1 MSEKKSTLMQKV
13 QRFGGAM
20 FTPVLFF
27 AVFGIIVGF
36 ATLFKNNLVFG
47 SLADPETTWYKV
59 WDIIYNGANTV
70 FKQMPLIF
78 AIGLPVSLAKKQ
90 QARACLE
97 IFVIYATFLYLTSS
111 ILQYWGPVFGVDFE
125 SVERT
130 SGLATI
136 ASVRTLDM
144 GIVGALIIAGI
155 AVYLHNKFFD
165 MEVPKYVETFKGSPM
180 VVLIGFFVMIPV
192 SVLACLIWPHVQDGI
207 ASVQSFLA
215 STGVFG
221 VGMYTFLERLMIP
234 FGLHHFIYAPFL
246 YDSAIVD
253 GGIKAYWVA
262 HLSEFASMKGSLAAM
277 FPAGGFALTGM
288 SKMFAPLGISGA
300 IYVTA
305 KPNKKKKVLA
315 LFNSGIDYSNVHRN
329 YRATGIY
336 ISFYRSCFVSVSCS
350 ACRIDVSNHIC
361 MWNQWRFQFGTD
373 PECVSELGTSLEHT
387 WWKLC
392 TSDCDWID
400 FLSHLF
406 CTVPC
411 IDS

>member
-1 MSEKKSTLMQKV
+1 
-13 QRFGGAM
+13 
-20 FTPVLFF
+20 
-27 AVFGIIVGF
+27 
-36 ATLFKNNLVFG
+36 
-47 SLADPETTWYKV
+47 
-59 WDIIYNGANTV
+59 
-70 FKQMPLIF
+70 MPLIF

-192 SVLACLIWPHVQDGI
+192 SVLACLIWSHVQDGI

-277 FPAGGFALTGM
+277 FPA
-288 SKMFAPLGISGA
+288 
-300 IYVTA
+300 
-305 KPNKKKKVLA
+305 
-315 LFNSGIDYSNVHRN
+315 
-329 YRATGIY
+329 
-336 ISFYRSCFVSVSCS
+336 
-350 ACRIDVSNHIC
+350 
-361 MWNQWRFQFGTD
+361 
-373 PECVSELGTSLEHT
+373 
-387 WWKLC
+387 
-392 TSDCDWID
+392 
-400 FLSHLF
+400 
-406 CTVPC
+406 
-411 IDS
+411 